1 MKKGVVIVL
10 TFLVVVSLGISGYI
24 LIHKSQTDR
33 IAELRREA
41 KAEAAK
47 AKAAEEAIEEAETKA
62 TAEAKAV
69 AEAKEQSAFVE
80 QAIRKNLK
88 MPEGDLTKADLE
100 KVRVLYLTNPDIT
113 DVGLKELVKLQ
124 ELKELWLGSIK
135 ITDAGVAELQLALP
149 DCEIYGP

>member
-1 MKKGVVIVL
+1 MRRDVFIIL
-10 TFLVVVSLGISGYI
+10 IFLVVVSLGISGY
-24 LIHKSQTDR
+24 LLMHKSQVDR
-33 IAELRREA
+33 IVELRREA

-47 AKAAEEAIEEAETKA
+47 AQAAEEAIAAAETKA

>member
-1 MKKGVVIVL
+1 MRRDVFIVL
-10 TFLVVVSLGISGYI
+10 IFLVVVSFGISGY
-24 LIHKSQTDR
+24 LLMHKSQVDR
-33 IAELRREA
+33 IVELRREA

-47 AKAAEEAIEEAETKA
+47 AQAAEETIAAAEAKA

-88 MPEGDLTKADLE
+88 MPEGDLAKADLE

>member
-1 MKKGVVIVL
+1 MKKGVVVVL
-10 TFLVVVSLGISGYI
+10 TFLVVVSLGISSYL

-47 AKAAEEAIEEAETKA
+47 ARAAEEAMAAAEAKVA
-62 TAEAKAV
+62 AEAKAA

-80 QAIRKNLK
+80 QAIRESLK
-88 MPEGDLTKADLE
+88 MPEGEFTKADLE
-100 KVRVLYLTNPDIT
+100 KVTVLYLTDPDIT
-113 DVGLKELVKLQ
+113 DMGLKELVKLQ
-124 ELKELWLGSIK
+124 KLKELWLGGIK

>member
-1 MKKGVVIVL
+1 MRRDVFIVL
-10 TFLVVVSLGISGYI
+10 IFLVVVSLGISGYL
-24 LIHKSQTDR
+24 LIHKSQADR
-33 IAELRREA
+33 IVELRRGA

-47 AKAAEEAIEEAETKA
+47 AQAAEEAIAAAEAKA

>member
-1 MKKGVVIVL
+1 MRRDVFIVL
-10 TFLVVVSLGISGYI
+10 IFLVVVSLGISGYL
-24 LIHKSQTDR
+24 LIHKSQADR
-33 IAELRREA
+33 IVELRRGA
-41 KAEAAK
+41 QAEAIA
-47 AKAAEEAIEEAETKA
+47 AAEAKA

-88 MPEGDLTKADLE
+88 MPEGDLAKADLE

>member
-1 MKKGVVIVL
+1 MRRDVFIVL
-10 TFLVVVSLGISGYI
+10 IFLVVVSLGISGYL
-24 LIHKSQTDR
+24 LIHKSQADR
-33 IAELRREA
+33 IVELRREA

-47 AKAAEEAIEEAETKA
+47 AQAAEETIAAAEAKA

-88 MPEGDLTKADLE
+88 MPEGDLAKADLE